1 MSHVVTIQTR
11 VKDPAALAE
20 ACRRLG
26 LPEPASGT
34 AKLYSGEAAG
44 LVVRLPGWSYPVV
57 FDAASGAAR
66 YDNYGGRWGEQ
77 KELDRLLQAYAVE
90 KVRAEA
96 RRAGHT
102 VTEQPLPDG
111 SVKLTISVGGGAA

>member
-26 LPEPASGT
+26 LPEPVNGKAS
-34 AKLYSGEAAG
+34 LYAGEATG
-44 LVVRLPGWSYPVV
+44 LVVQLPGWTYPVV
-57 FDAASGAAR
+57 FDAAGGGEAR
-66 YDNYGGRWGEQ
+66 YDNFGGSWGEQ
-77 KELDRLLQAYAVE
+77 KELDRLLQAYAIE
-90 KVRAEA
+90 KVRIEA
-96 RRAGHT
+96 RRSGHA

-111 SVKLTISVGGGAA
+111 SVKLIVRTSS

>member
-11 VKDPAALAE
+11 VKDPAALAQ

-26 LPEPASGT
+26 LPAPVHGS
-34 AKLYSGEAAG
+34 AKLYSGQAAG
-44 LVVRLPGWSYPVV
+44 MVVQLPGWQYPVV
-57 FDAASGAAR
+57 FDAASGEAR

-96 RRAGHT
+96 RRSGHT
-102 VTEQPLPDG
+102 VTEQSLPDG
-111 SVKLTISVGGGAA
+111 SIKLIVRTGA

>member
-11 VKDPAALAE
+11 VKDPAALTE

-26 LPEPASGT
+26 LAAPVTGSAR
-34 AKLYSGEAAG
+34 LYAGEAAG
-44 LVVRLPGWSYPVV
+44 LVVQLPGWHYPVV
-57 FDAASGAAR
+57 FDAASGEAR

-77 KELDRLLQAYAVE
+77 RQLDRLLQAYAVE

-102 VTEQPLPDG
+102 VTELPLPDG
-111 SVKLTISVGGGAA
+111 SVKLTLLS